1 MDTSSISSY
10 LSSYSD
16 IYSSS
21 DKTSSVSK
29 STAKD
34 YSKATDEEL
43 MNVCKEFEAYFV
55 EQTFKAM
62 EKMIPD
68 NEDEDSGSGAST
80 LNMFKDN
87 LIQEYASSATDGEGL
102 GLAQMLFEQMKRN
115 YNL

>member
-1 MDTSSISSY
+1 MDTSSISNY

-16 IYSSS
+16 LYSSSS
-21 DKTSSVSK
+21 DKTSNISK
-29 STAKD
+29 SSSKD

-43 MNVCKEFEAYFV
+43 MDVCKEFEAYFV

-68 NEDEDSGSGAST
+68 NDDTESSAST

-87 LIQEYASSATDGEGL
+87 LIQEYASSATEGEGL
-102 GLAQMLFEQMKRN
+102 GLAQMLYEQMKRN